1 MFFCLLLSSSEGT
14 LEHTLVWSG
23 VSLLFNVHSGRLRE
37 REESF
42 IQVFLGRA
50 EQRQFLSLWNRHTV
64 LFLCLIFMLKIC
76 FLCDFFNAQLGIE
89 GIL

>member
-23 VSLLFNVHSGRLRE
+23 VSLLFNVHSDRLRE
-37 REESF
+37 RGELHTG
-42 IQVFLGRA
+42 FLGRA
-50 EQRQFLSLWNRHTV
+50 EQRPFLSLWTRYTV
-64 LFLCLIFMLKIC
+64 LFLCLFFILKIC